1 MAHTRKSATNPIP
14 NNQGRVNQTELDQL
28 VTQRV
33 ADILAAMEANR
44 SSTQGDTNT
53 TATTIHTCSYK
64 EFRSCMQGNFSGT
77 EGAVSLT
84 RWFEKL
90 ESVFR
95 VSKVED
101 SVNVKY
107 AACTMLNGA
116 LTWWNSYVR
125 IVGIDA
131 TNAIPWSEFKQ
142 MLIKK
147 YCPRSEV
154 QKIETELWNL
164 KVKGTNIVAY
174 TQHFQ
179 ELAFLC
185 PEMVTLEAHMIERYI
200 GGLSKKTVDNKR
212 KWEGNHNNNNNSY
225 NQNKRHEVAKVFTA
239 GPTDKGTVDLLPEQQ
254 IRETKTIRGTHL
266 PAMVVDRRGI
276 IRMNVQNQGTK
287 AKETRS
293 EATKI
298 VGTRTRTRETKI
310 EETMVKETRMEIEP
324 VELEA
329 ELEAEK
335 GTEEKQLKDLPIVR
349 GFLEVFPEYLPGL
362 PPVRQVEFQI
372 DLVPGAAPVAHQV
385 PRLGELQSYFSRR
398 RTGSLGCASITIN
411 TVQFL
416 RHMINSKGIHVDP
429 AKIEA
434 IKDWA
439 SPTTPTE
446 IRQFLGLAGYNQRFI
461 KGFLNIAKS
470 LTELTLK
477 NKKFD

>member
-185 PEMVTLEAHMIERYI
+185 PEMVTLEAQMSEHYI

-225 NQNKRHEVAKVFTA
+225 NQNKCHKVAKVFTA
-239 GPTDKGTVDLLPEQQ
+239 GPTDKGNPNGN
-254 IRETKTIRGTHL
+254 RARGRVYGLGGEAAVHDNNIVTGTFLINNHYASVL
-266 PAMVVDRRGI
+266 FDSGADRCFASTTFSDYLNI
-276 IRMNVQNQGTK
+276 IPT
-287 AKETRS
+287 TLD
-293 EATKI
+293 I
-298 VGTRTRTRETKI
+298 VYH
-310 EETMVKETRMEIEP
+310 
-324 VELEA
+324 VELA
-329 ELEAEK
+329 NGKSVATNTILRGCTLNLQNHPFNIYLIPIELGSFDDIIGMDWLSEHYAVIVCHEK
-335 GTEEKQLKDLPIVR
+335 LVHIPYRNEVMGTEEKQLKDLPIVR

-372 DLVPGAAPVAHQV
+372 DLVPGAAPVARA
-385 PRLGELQSYFSRR
+385 PYRL
-398 RTGSLGCASITIN
+398 A
-411 TVQFL
+411 
-416 RHMINSKGIHVDP
+416 
-429 AKIEA
+429 
-434 IKDWA
+434 
-439 SPTTPTE
+439 PTE
-446 IRQFLGLAGYNQRFI
+446 M
-461 KGFLNIAKS
+461 K
-470 LTELTLK
+470 ELSDQLK
-477 NKKFD
+477 EL